1 MVIMRYIDRKFK
13 ALYPV
18 NEEEERKCDVA
29 QGAVWDFRIDFKLF
43 FYLTTL
49 LQQALVWLVQ
59 FCSVISSFQKSQQH
73 KKTTA
78 SMKKKQSRL

>member
-49 LQQALVWLVQ
+49 LQQALV
-59 FCSVISSFQKSQQH
+59 
-73 KKTTA
+73 
-78 SMKKKQSRL
+78 